1 MVKAKTITLNK
12 INVAIKF
19 NRLALNAD
27 YTEEKVG
34 TKTKKRTIRLPYLQ
48 DGLINIPAQKWAIGW
63 LKSLFGKTKD
73 TRTTSVLLPNGQLT
87 WTIGRASEILR
98 GVSVD
103 TWAPPESAAPYELDA
118 ELEEVALFP
127 IHEWVVNTMG
137 RSVTKLYYMIDGADS
152 RTVPLEV
159 VTTLPAKSIEDAFKR
174 MGGSLGMGPRAAC
187 VRHGTFVVEGFS
199 VISLG
204 EVSY

>member
-34 TKTKKRTIRLPYLQ
+34 TKTKKRTIHLPYLQ

-73 TRTTSVLLPNGQLT
+73 TRTTSVMLPSGQLS
-87 WTIGRASEILR
+87 WTLGKADEILR
-98 GVSVD
+98 GVPVD
-103 TWAPPESAAPYELDA
+103 QWTPPESAAPYELDG
-118 ELEEVALFP
+118 ELSAVGLFP

-137 RSVTKLYYMIDGADS
+137 RSVTKLYYMIDGTQS
-152 RTVPLEV
+152 RTVPLEI
-159 VTTLPAKSIEDAFKR
+159 VTTLQATSVEEAFKR
-174 MGGSLGMGPRAAC
+174 MGSSLGMGPRAAC
-187 VRHGTFVVEGFS
+187 VRHGTFVVEDFS
-199 VISLG
+199 ISPLG
-204 EVSY
+204 EVTY